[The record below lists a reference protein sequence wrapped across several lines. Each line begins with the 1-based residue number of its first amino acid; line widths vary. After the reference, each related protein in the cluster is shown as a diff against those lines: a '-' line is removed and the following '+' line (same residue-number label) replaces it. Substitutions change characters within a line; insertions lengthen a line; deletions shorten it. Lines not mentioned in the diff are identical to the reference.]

1 MTWRQALECHL
12 GNDVL
17 HQWCKSITFLL
28 FERMIQKG
36 SSSAFSSSQCK
47 HHWNALI
54 SYLSFSIWPLN
65 PIKVVSIASL
75 LSHEALFIS
84 VLFKIPFCLVFLL
97 HALFLVTLFFSD
109 FRTKVILFHFFHTF
123 PPLPVSYT
131 FKLFHCHLRLFCSH
145 PLLFFNLHTPYFCHP
160 FSPPF
165 LSPDFLIFTS
175 QSFYRCPSHSIQIK
189 EYHCAI

>member
-1 MTWRQALECHL
+1 MYCIS
-12 GNDVL
+12 DVKVSL
-17 HQWCKSITFLL
+17 SYYLNEWFRKEAAVID
-28 FERMIQKG
+28 
-36 SSSAFSSSQCK
+36 AFSSSQCK

-97 HALFLVTLFFSD
+97 HALFFLSLYSSQTFGQKWSSFIFSILCFFL
-109 FRTKVILFHFFHTF
+109 IP

-145 PLLFFNLHTPYFCHP
+145 PLLFFNLHAPYFCHP

-175 QSFYRCPSHSIQIK
+175 QSFHRCPSHSIQIK

>member
-1 MTWRQALECHL
+1 
-12 GNDVL
+12 
-17 HQWCKSITFLL
+17 
-28 FERMIQKG
+28 MIQKG

-75 LSHEALFIS
+75 LSHEALFYFS
-84 VLFKIPFCLVFLL
+84 SLQNPLL
-97 HALFLVTLFFSD
+97 SRFSLTCSFFGNSILLRLSD
-109 FRTKVILFHFFHTF
+109 KSDPLSFFPYF
-123 PPLPVSYT
+123 SPLPVSYT

-145 PLLFFNLHTPYFCHP
+145 PLLFFNLHAPYFCHP

-175 QSFYRCPSHSIQIK
+175 VFLPLSLSFSSDQRIPLCYIDRKIMHITFTATTWTFSV
-189 EYHCAI
+189 

>member
-1 MTWRQALECHL
+1 MYCIS
-12 GNDVL
+12 DVKVSL
-17 HQWCKSITFLL
+17 SYYLNEWFRKEAAVID
-28 FERMIQKG
+28 
-36 SSSAFSSSQCK
+36 AFSPSQCK

-97 HALFLVTLFFSD
+97 HALFLSLYSSQTFGQKWSSFIFSILCFFLIS
-109 FRTKVILFHFFHTF
+109 
-123 PPLPVSYT
+123 PPPPLLPVSYT
-131 FKLFHCHLRLFCSH
+131 FKLFHCHSRLFCSH
-145 PLLFFNLHTPYFCHP
+145 PLLFFNLHAPYFCHP

-175 QSFYRCPSHSIQIK
+175 QSFHRCPSHSIQIK

>member
-1 MTWRQALECHL
+1 MYCIS
-12 GNDVL
+12 DVKVSL
-17 HQWCKSITFLL
+17 SYYLNEWFRKEAAVID
-28 FERMIQKG
+28 
-36 SSSAFSSSQCK
+36 AFSSSQCK

-84 VLFKIPFCLVFLL
+84 VLFKIPFCLIFLL
-97 HALFLVTLFFSD
+97 HALFFVTLFISD
-109 FRTKVILFHFFHTF
+109 FRTKVILFHFFHTVF
-123 PPLPVSYT
+123 FLNTPPPLPVSYT

-145 PLLFFNLHTPYFCHP
+145 PLLFFNLHAPYFCHP

-175 QSFYRCPSHSIQIK
+175 QSFHRCPSHSIQIK